1 MTHRCDCQIVRC
13 TRPGATVGLALFA
26 GASQVRQ
33 QLAGLLDG
41 RAELRRSEGD
51 VLLIAGE
58 LAPLLRR
65 LCDQLTYTQRLDARA
80 APWDGARVDYT
91 RTAALTQ
98 WAGRYESPWF
108 ERAAQAL
115 RFDLQPIATLDG
127 GVIHGYEALV
137 RARLP
142 ERDEHEPPE
151 QQQPEQHGQEIG
163 AGPLLAAAAAHD
175 QQAAFD
181 ARARS
186 RAIVQAYPQLPAGT
200 RLFINFS
207 PTVIY
212 DPDICLNTTFRS
224 CVDSGADIRRLV
236 FEVTEAHAFPDLELL
251 RRILD
256 RYRDEGARV
265 ALDDM
270 GSGHTSLLYLSALRP
285 DYVKL
290 DRGLL
295 SGLDHGD
302 PRIPL
307 LAAMIRYAHD
317 LGVLVIAEGIETV
330 EELQIVRELGADL
343 GQGYLLAR
351 PAARPGEL
359 TSIARTALGGGPSRR
374 PEPRRIAPSQRA
386 PVEF

>member
-1 MTHRCDCQIVRC
+1 MTHRCDCQTVRC
-13 TRPGATVGLALFA
+13 TPPGAAGLALFA
-26 GASQVRQ
+26 RASHVRQ
-33 QLAGLLDG
+33 QLARLVDG
-41 RAELRRSEGD
+41 RSELRRTEGD
-51 VLLIAGE
+51 VLLVGGE
-58 LAPLLRR
+58 LAPLLRQ
-65 LCDQLTYTQRLDARA
+65 LSDQLTYTQRQEARA
-80 APWDGARVDYT
+80 APWDGTRVDYT
-91 RTAALTQ
+91 GTAALEQ

-108 ERAAQAL
+108 DLAAQDL

-127 GVIHGYEALV
+127 GVVHGYEALV
-137 RARLP
+137 RARLGD
-142 ERDEHEPPE
+142 R
-151 QQQPEQHGQEIG
+151 EIG
-163 AGPLLAAAAAHD
+163 AGALLEAAAAHD

-212 DPDICLNTTFRS
+212 DPNICLDTTFRS
-224 CVDSGADIRRLV
+224 SIDSGADIQRIV
-236 FEVTEAHAFPDLELL
+236 FEVTEAHAFPDLVLL

-256 RYRDEGARV
+256 RCREEGARV

-295 SGLDHGD
+295 SGLRHGD
-302 PRIPL
+302 LRVPL
-307 LAAMIRYAHD
+307 LAAMIHYAHE
-317 LGVLVIAEGIETV
+317 LGILVIAEGIETA

-343 GQGYLLAR
+343 GQGYFLAR

-359 TSIARTALGGGPSRR
+359 TLTARNVLGPALTRR
-374 PEPRRIAPSQRA
+374 PARLAAQPQRV

>member
-1 MTHRCDCQIVRC
+1 MTHLCDCQTVRC
-13 TRPGATVGLALFA
+13 TKLDVSSGLALFA
-26 GASQVRQ
+26 RASHVRQ
-33 QLAGLLDG
+33 QLVRLLDG
-41 RAELRRSEGD
+41 RSELQRSEGD
-51 VLLIAGE
+51 VLLVSGE
-58 LAPLLRR
+58 LAPLLRQ
-65 LCDQLTYTQRLDARA
+65 LSDALTYTQRQDVRA
-80 APWDGARVDYT
+80 APWDGARIDYT
-91 RTAALTQ
+91 GTAALEQ

-108 ERAAQAL
+108 GLAAQDL

-127 GVIHGYEALV
+127 GAIHGYEALV
-137 RARLP
+137 RARLG
-142 ERDEHEPPE
+142 ER
-151 QQQPEQHGQEIG
+151 EIG

-224 CVDSGADIRRLV
+224 CIDSGADIKRLV
-236 FEVTEAHAFPDLELL
+236 FEVTEAHAFPDLTLL

-256 RYRDEGARV
+256 RYREEGARV

-295 SGLDHGD
+295 SGLHHGD
-302 PRIPL
+302 PRVPL
-307 LAAMIRYAHD
+307 LAAMIRYAHE
-317 LGVLVIAEGIETV
+317 LGILVIAEGIETA

-343 GQGYLLAR
+343 GQGYFLAR

-359 TSIARTALGGGPSRR
+359 TITARNALGPTTPRR
-374 PEPRRIAPSQRA
+374 PEHTTIRLCQPQRA

>member
-1 MTHRCDCQIVRC
+1 MMTHRCDCQTVRC
-13 TRPGATVGLALFA
+13 TRLEATHGLALFA
-26 GASQVRQ
+26 RASHVRQ
-33 QLAGLLDG
+33 QLARLVDG
-41 RAELRRSEGD
+41 RAELRRSEGE
-51 VLLIAGE
+51 VLLVDGE
-58 LAPLLRR
+58 LAPLLRH
-65 LCDQLTYTQRLDARA
+65 LSDQLTYTQRQDARA

-91 RTAALTQ
+91 GTAALVQ

-108 ERAAQAL
+108 ERAAQQL
-115 RFDLQPIATLDG
+115 RFDLQPIAALDG

-137 RARLP
+137 RARLG
-142 ERDEHEPPE
+142 EPD
-151 QQQPEQHGQEIG
+151 GQEIG

-186 RAIVQAYPQLPAGT
+186 RAIVQAFPLVPAGA

-224 CVDSGADIRRLV
+224 CTDAGADMKRLV
-236 FEVTEAHAFPDLELL
+236 FEVTEAHAFPDLDLL

-256 RYRDEGARV
+256 RYREEGARV

-295 SGLDHGD
+295 SGLRHGD
-302 PRIPL
+302 LRVPL
-307 LAAMIRYAHD
+307 LAAMIRYAHE
-317 LGVLVIAEGIETV
+317 LGILVIAEGIETL
-330 EELQIVRELGADL
+330 EELQIVRELGADF

-351 PAARPGEL
+351 PAAHPGEL
-359 TSIARTALGGGPSRR
+359 TSVARTALGGGPSRR
-374 PEPRRIAPSQRA
+374 PEARRVCQPQRA